1 MTGGSPRS
9 RAASRPTSRHD
20 QLLRLGLGKA
30 AIAYRAR
37 TGRLHREYRGVYAVG
52 RPARTALERA
62 CAAVLAC
69 GPQAALSHQS
79 AFTLWGFDK
88 HWRFPVHVSS
98 PTCRKH
104 PGIVTHRVPSLA
116 KKDVRTELGIRVT
129 SPARTFLDHAPNL
142 TRQQL
147 RRAFADARRSGHLK
161 PQALHDIL
169 DRNPTH
175 PGHAPLLAAF
185 KGHQPTRSELEDTFL
200 CFCQT
205 TTSRPRSSTAKPTAT
220 KPTSDSPDTT
230 SSSNSTAGT
239 TTKTATSFESD
250 RDRDADQLA
259 TGQPTVRITWER
271 ITETPANEARRLQT
285 DPGSL
290 RPPLTRRDAAR
301 NRPGMCDDR
310 DVERRLC
317 W

>member
-1 MTGGSPRS
+1 MDELDRRIAEVARRQQANITH
-9 RAASRPTSRHD
+9 A
-20 QLLRLGLGKA
+20 QLIRLGLGRA

-129 SPARTFLDHAPNL
+129 ARPS
-142 TRQQL
+142 
-147 RRAFADARRSGHLK
+147 ARL
-161 PQALHDIL
+161 
-169 DRNPTH
+169 
-175 PGHAPLLAAF
+175 
-185 KGHQPTRSELEDTFL
+185 
-200 CFCQT
+200 
-205 TTSRPRSSTAKPTAT
+205 TAT
-220 KPTSDSPDTT
+220 PP
-230 SSSNSTAGT
+230 
-239 TTKTATSFESD
+239 
-250 RDRDADQLA
+250 R
-259 TGQPTVRITWER
+259 VR
-271 ITETPANEARRLQT
+271 
-285 DPGSL
+285 
-290 RPPLTRRDAAR
+290 
-301 NRPGMCDDR
+301 
-310 DVERRLC
+310 
-317 W
+317 